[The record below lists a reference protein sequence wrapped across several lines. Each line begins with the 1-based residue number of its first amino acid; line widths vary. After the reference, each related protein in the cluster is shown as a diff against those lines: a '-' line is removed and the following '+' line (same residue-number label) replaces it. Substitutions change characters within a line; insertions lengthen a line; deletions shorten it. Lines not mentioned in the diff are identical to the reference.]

1 VQQHIAGVVEI
12 SVVLVKKNWKSVH
25 IFQSY
30 YQTSIAYFL
39 EHGVYTL
46 RYSDRFSVCVSV
58 HLSLMRLSSFITP
71 EGSKIS
77 HKNSKIH
84 KITHTKYDTKLHIS
98 THSKTIKN
106 TKRTLYQ
113 TGIWDLQV
121 STALLYSMFN
131 WHVIHSIYYA
141 IRQHKILQ

>member
-1 VQQHIAGVVEI
+1 MAGE
-12 SVVLVKKNWKSVH
+12 VKPLRCAHREFSYKSSGEKKIENRSTFAKVIIKH
-25 IFQSY
+25 Q
-30 YQTSIAYFL
+30 IAYFL

-58 HLSLMRLSSFITP
+58 HVSLMRLSSFITP

-77 HKNSKIH
+77 HKNTKIH

-113 TGIWDLQV
+113 TG
-121 STALLYSMFN
+121 M
-131 WHVIHSIYYA
+131 
-141 IRQHKILQ
+141 